1 MTTQPPAALLHELLD
16 EAAARWPDRPAVTGP
31 DRTVTY
37 LELAA
42 ASRRV
47 AHWLAGLGLRRGQRL
62 LVGAQVSVTVP
73 VLVYAASRLGVP
85 FSLLH
90 EQVRGEQLEH
100 VLGDSEP
107 SLLVSDFEPNR
118 TTAAERGVVA
128 EDLAAVTARAFG
140 TEDGTGP
147 EPAGQGPAAPLP
159 AGPEPA
165 APLPAGPLAV
175 DPVCLIYT
183 SGTTSLPKAVVSTHQ
198 QMLFAARAI
207 QQVLGYRPDDV
218 VYSPL
223 PLSFDYGLYQLFL
236 GACSGAHVWLGRPAE
251 VGPPLLTNL
260 LRSRATV
267 LPAVPAVAD
276 TLARLLRRAGDR
288 GLSLRMLTNTGAAM
302 PPDILATLRAHVPGL
317 AVHLM
322 FGLTECKRA
331 TIMPADGDLVRPG
344 SSGPAL
350 PGTEVYVVDA
360 RGGRLPAGEV
370 GEIVVRGPNVMSGY
384 WRRPELDAQ
393 RYPKAEGLFPE
404 LRTGDYGRLDEDGYL
419 YVEGRRDD
427 VYKENGFRVS
437 AIEVEAAARRLPAVS
452 SAAVLAPDGSSPTRL
467 FVTGTDGL
475 SAADVLQGMRQ
486 VIEEY
491 KIPRVCLVLPE
502 LPLTGN
508 GKVDRKALA
517 ALANHGDRVRG

>member
-16 EAAARWPDRPAVTGP
+16 EAAVRWPNRPAVTCQ

-47 AHWLAGLGLRRGQRL
+47 AHWLGELGLRRGHRL
-62 LVGAQVSVTVP
+62 LVSAQASTTVP
-73 VLVYAASRLGVP
+73 VLVHAASRLGVA

-100 VLGDSEP
+100 VLNDSEP
-107 SLLVSDFEPNR
+107 MLVVSDSEPNQA
-118 TTAAERGVVA
+118 TAGRLGVRA
-128 EDLAAVTARAFG
+128 EDLATVTARAFDA
-140 TEDGTGP
+140 ESKTGP
-147 EPAGQGPAAPLP
+147 IPTAPLS
-159 AGPEPA
+159 
-165 APLPAGPLAV
+165 V

-198 QMLFAARAI
+198 QMLFAVRAI

-223 PLSFDYGLYQLFL
+223 PLSFDYGLYQLIL
-236 GACSGAHVWLGRPAE
+236 GAGSGAHVWLGRPAE

-276 TLARLLRRAGDR
+276 ALARLLRRAGER
-288 GLSLRMLTNTGAAM
+288 RLSLRMLTNTGAAM
-302 PPDILATLRAHVPGL
+302 PQETLTVLRANLPAL
-317 AVHLM
+317 DVHLM

-331 TIMPADGDLVRPG
+331 TIMPANGDLARPG
-344 SSGPAL
+344 SSGLAL
-350 PGTEVYVVDA
+350 PGTEVFVVDA
-360 RGGRLPAGEV
+360 QGGRLPAGEI

-384 WRRPELDAQ
+384 WRHAELTAQ

-404 LRTGDYGRLDEDGYL
+404 LRTGDYGRLDEEGYL

-437 AIEVEAAARRLPAVS
+437 AIEVEAAARRLPAVG
-452 SAAVLAPDGSSPTRL
+452 SAAVLAPDGSAPARL
-467 FVTGTDGL
+467 FVTVTDEL
-475 SAADVLQGMRQ
+475 SAADVLQAMRQ

-491 KIPRVCLVLPE
+491 KIPRTCLVLPE

-508 GKVDRKALA
+508 GKIDRKALA
-517 ALANHGDRVRG
+517 ALANRVDHVHG

>member
-16 EAAARWPDRPAVTGP
+16 EAAARWPDRPAVTCH
-31 DRTVTY
+31 DRTITY
-37 LELAA
+37 LELAT

-47 AHWLAGLGLRRGQRL
+47 MDWLSELGLRRGHRL
-62 LVGAQVSVTVP
+62 LVSAQASVTVP
-73 VLVYAASRLGVP
+73 VLVYAASRLGVA

-90 EQVRGEQLEH
+90 EQVQGKQLEH
-100 VLGDSEP
+100 VLDDSEP
-107 SLLVSDFEPNR
+107 VLLVTDHVPNR
-118 TTAAERGVVA
+118 ATAGQCGVQAEDLTTAA
-128 EDLAAVTARAFG
+128 ARAFD
-140 TEDGTGP
+140 TEGES
-147 EPAGQGPAAPLP
+147 EPMPTATLS
-159 AGPEPA
+159 
-165 APLPAGPLAV
+165 V

-198 QMLFAARAI
+198 QMLFAVRAI

-251 VGPPLLTNL
+251 VGPQLLNNL

-276 TLARLLRRAGDR
+276 ALARLLRRAGDR
-288 GLSLRMLTNTGAAM
+288 KLSLRMLTNTGAAM
-302 PPDILATLRAHVPGL
+302 PQDTLTVLRASLPGL
-317 AVHLM
+317 DVHLM

-331 TIMPADGDLVRPG
+331 TIMPANGDLARPG
-344 SSGPAL
+344 SSGLAL
-350 PGTEVYVVDA
+350 PGTEVFVVDA
-360 RGGRLPAGEV
+360 KGQRLPAGEV
-370 GEIVVRGPNVMSGY
+370 GEIVVRGPNVMAGY
-384 WRRPELDAQ
+384 WRHAELNAQ

-404 LRTGDYGRLDEDGYL
+404 LRTGDYGRIDEEGYV

-437 AIEVEAAARRLPAVS
+437 VIEVEAAARRLPAVS
-452 SAAVLAPDGSSPTRL
+452 SAAVLAPDGSAPARL
-467 FVTGTDGL
+467 FVTVTDEL
-475 SAADVLQGMRQ
+475 SPADVLQAMRE

-491 KIPRVCLVLPE
+491 KIPRICVVVPE

-517 ALANHGDRVRG
+517 ALANQVDHVHG

>member
-16 EAAARWPDRPAVTGP
+16 EAAARWPDRPAVTAHE
-31 DRTVTY
+31 RTITY

-47 AHWLAGLGLRRGQRL
+47 AYWLGELGLLRGDRL
-62 LVGAQVSVTVP
+62 LVSAQVSATVP
-73 VLVYAASRLGVP
+73 VLVHAASRLGVA

-90 EQVRGEQLEH
+90 EQVEGEQLEH
-100 VLGDSEP
+100 VLNDSEP
-107 SLLVSDFEPNR
+107 ALIVSDSAPNR
-118 TTAAERGVVA
+118 ATAGRRGVRA
-128 EDLAAVTARAFG
+128 EDLATVTARAFD
-140 TEDGTGP
+140 T
-147 EPAGQGPAAPLP
+147 AGKSGPA
-159 AGPEPA
+159 PA
-165 APLPAGPLAV
+165 APLAV

-198 QMLFAARAI
+198 QMLFAVRAI

-236 GACSGAHVWLGRPAE
+236 GASSGAHVWLGRPAE

-276 TLARLLRRAGDR
+276 TLARLLRRGDR
-288 GLSLRMLTNTGAAM
+288 KLSLRMLTNTGAAM
-302 PPDILATLRAHVPGL
+302 PGDILTVLRASIPGL
-317 AVHLM
+317 DVHLM

-331 TIMPADGDLVRPG
+331 TIMPANGDLARPG
-344 SSGPAL
+344 SSGLAL
-350 PGTEVYVVDA
+350 PGTEVFVVDESGA
-360 RGGRLPAGEV
+360 RLPAGEV

-384 WRRPELDAQ
+384 WRHSELNAQ
-393 RYPKAEGLFPE
+393 RYPRAEGLFPE

-437 AIEVEAAARRLPAVS
+437 VIEVETAARRLPAVS
-452 SAAVLAPDGSSPTRL
+452 SAAVLAPDGAAPTRL
-467 FVTGTDGL
+467 FVTVTDEL
-475 SAADVLQGMRQ
+475 SAADVLRAMRE
-486 VIEEY
+486 VIEDY

-517 ALANHGDRVRG
+517 ALANEVDHVRG

>member
-16 EAAARWPDRPAVTGP
+16 DAAARRPDRPAVTCH
-31 DRTVTY
+31 DHTLTY

-47 AHWLAGLGLRRGQRL
+47 AYWLSELGLRRGHRL
-62 LVGAQVSVTVP
+62 LVSAQASTTVP
-73 VLVYAASRLGVP
+73 VLVHAASRLGVP

-90 EQVRGEQLEH
+90 EQVQGSQLEH
-100 VLGDSEP
+100 VLDDSEP
-107 SLLVSDFEPNR
+107 TLLVSDSAANR
-118 TTAAERGVVA
+118 ATAGQQGVRA
-128 EDLAAVTARAFG
+128 EDLATVTARALD
-140 TEDGTGP
+140 TDGETGP
-147 EPAGQGPAAPLP
+147 LPAAPLS
-159 AGPEPA
+159 
-165 APLPAGPLAV
+165 V

-198 QMLFAARAI
+198 QMLFAVRAI

-251 VGPPLLTNL
+251 VGPPLLTHL
-260 LRSRATV
+260 LRARATV

-276 TLARLLRRAGDR
+276 TLARLLRRAGAR
-288 GLSLRMLTNTGAAM
+288 ELSLRMLTNTGAAM
-302 PPDILATLRAHVPGL
+302 PQDTLDVLRASLPGL
-317 AVHLM
+317 DVHLM

-331 TIMPADGDLVRPG
+331 TIMPANGDLARPG
-344 SSGPAL
+344 SSGRAL
-350 PGTEVYVVDA
+350 PGTEVFVVDEK
-360 RGGRLPAGEV
+360 GERLPAGEV

-384 WRRPELDAQ
+384 WRHAELNAQ

-404 LRTGDYGRLDEDGYL
+404 LRTGDYGRLDEEGYL

-427 VYKENGFRVS
+427 VYKQNGFRVS
-437 AIEVEAAARRLPAVS
+437 VIEVETAARRLPAVS
-452 SAAVLAPDGSSPTRL
+452 TAAVLAPDGSAPARL
-467 FVTGTDGL
+467 FVTVTDGL
-475 SAADVLQGMRQ
+475 SGAEVLQAMRQ

-491 KIPRVCLVLPE
+491 KIPRTCLVVPE

-508 GKVDRKALA
+508 GKIDRKALA
-517 ALANHGDRVRG
+517 ALTDRVDHVRG